1 MNQNG
6 NTALQMARK
15 HNKQPVA
22 AYLSATAEMK
32 RQREEE
38 ERKRRER
45 QTEMKRQREEEEKR
59 QRHEQAI
66 IAELRRLCELGNAS
80 AVTDLLLR
88 ETATTIA
95 CTTALSTAEV
105 GI

>member
-1 MNQNG
+1 MYQDG
-6 NTALQMARK
+6 ITALQMARK
-15 HNKQPVA
+15 CNKQPVV

-32 RQREEE
+32 QR
-38 ERKRRER
+38 
-45 QTEMKRQREEEEKR
+45 REEEEKR
-59 QRHEQAI
+59 QQHEQAI

-80 AVTDLLLR
+80 AVADLLRR

-95 CTTALSTAEV
+95 CITALSTAEV